1 MKREDG
7 FTLIEMIVVM
17 VLVGVLVGIVAV
29 FMRAPVQA
37 YVDSAARADLSD
49 AADLAVRRVA
59 REVRRAL
66 PNSVR
71 VNAAG
76 TSVEF
81 FPTKSGGRYLAE
93 EDNEG
98 AGYLD
103 FADSA
108 KRSFTVVGQMPSPA
122 IVAGTDSIVVYN
134 LGPGIDRADAYAGDN
149 IALVSAVAGNTV
161 SLASNPFASAGGAGT
176 VLSSPARR
184 FQVVTGP
191 VSFVCDL
198 ANRQLLRQWNYVAP
212 SASPNT
218 AVLATNVT
226 ACRFTY
232 EANIANTRSGLLGI
246 NLTLARADAPMETV
260 QLFHQIH
267 VDNPI

>member
-1 MKREDG
+1 MKRAGG
-7 FTLIEMIVVM
+7 FTLIEMIVVI
-17 VLVGVLVGIVAV
+17 VLTGIVAGMVAV
-29 FMRAPVQA
+29 FLRAPVQA
-37 YVDSAARADLSD
+37 YVDSAARAELSD
-49 AADLAVRRVA
+49 AADIAVRRIA

-66 PNSVR
+66 PNSLR
-71 VNAAG
+71 VSGGGA
-76 TSVEF
+76 TVEF

-93 EDNEG
+93 EDDEG

-103 FADSA
+103 FTDST

-122 IVAGTDSIVVYN
+122 IVPGTDSIVVYN

-149 IALVSAVAGNTV
+149 IALVSSVAGNVVT
-161 SLASNPFASAGGAGT
+161 LASNPFASAGAT
-176 VLSSPARR
+176 APILSSPARR

-191 VSFVCDL
+191 VKFVCDL
-198 ANRQLLRQWNYVAP
+198 ANRQLVRQWNYTPPA
-212 SASPNT
+212 T
-218 AVLATNVT
+218 ADTAILATNVT

-246 NLTLARADAPMETV
+246 SLTLARPDMPAESV

>member
-1 MKREDG
+1 MRRAGG
-7 FTLIEMIVVM
+7 FTLIEMIVVI
-17 VLVGVLVGIVAV
+17 VLTGIVVGMVAV
-29 FMRAPVQA
+29 FLRTPVQA
-37 YVDSAARADLSD
+37 YVDSAARAELSD
-49 AADLAVRRVA
+49 AADIAVRRIA

-71 VNAAG
+71 VTGGG
-76 TSVEF
+76 TTVEF

-103 FADSA
+103 FADSTD
-108 KRSFTVVGQMPSPA
+108 RTFTVVGQMPSPA
-122 IVAGTDSIVVYN
+122 IVPGTDSIVVYN

-149 IALVSAVAGNTV
+149 IALVSSVAGNVVT
-161 SLASNPFASAGGAGT
+161 LASNPFASTGAT
-176 VLSSPARR
+176 AAVLSSPARR

-191 VSFVCDL
+191 VKFFCDL
-198 ANRQLLRQWNYVAP
+198 ANRQLLRQWNYTP
-212 SASPNT
+212 PTSPNI
-218 AVLATNVT
+218 AVLATNVG
-226 ACRFTY
+226 ACSFTY

-246 NLTLARADAPMETV
+246 SLTLTRPDMPAESV

-267 VDNPI
+267 VENPI

>member
-1 MKREDG
+1 MKRAGG
-7 FTLIEMIVVM
+7 FTLVEMIVVI
-17 VLVGVLVGIVAV
+17 VLTGIVAGMVAV
-29 FMRAPVQA
+29 FLRAPVQA
-37 YVDSAARADLSD
+37 YVDSAARAELSD
-49 AADLAVRRVA
+49 AADIAVRRIA

-66 PNSVR
+66 PNSLR
-71 VNAAG
+71 VSGGGA
-76 TSVEF
+76 TVEF

-93 EDNEG
+93 EDDEG
-98 AGYLD
+98 TGYLD
-103 FADSA
+103 FTDST

-122 IVAGTDSIVVYN
+122 IVPGTDSIVVYN

-149 IALVSAVAGNTV
+149 IALVSSVAGNVVT
-161 SLASNPFASAGGAGT
+161 LASNPFASAGAT
-176 VLSSPARR
+176 APILSSPARR

-191 VSFVCDL
+191 VKFVCDL
-198 ANRQLLRQWNYVAP
+198 ANRQLVRQWNYAP
-212 SASPNT
+212 PATGDT
-218 AVLATNVT
+218 AILATNVT

-246 NLTLARADAPMETV
+246 SLTLARPDMPAESV

>member
-1 MKREDG
+1 MRRAGG
-7 FTLIEMIVVM
+7 FTLIEMIVVI
-17 VLVGVLVGIVAV
+17 VLTGIVVGMVAV
-29 FMRAPVQA
+29 FLRTPVQA
-37 YVDSAARADLSD
+37 YVDSAARAELSD
-49 AADLAVRRVA
+49 AADIAVRRIA

-66 PNSVR
+66 PNSAR
-71 VNAAG
+71 VTGGG
-76 TSVEF
+76 TTVEF

-98 AGYLD
+98 ANYLD
-103 FADSA
+103 FADSTD
-108 KRSFTVVGQMPSPA
+108 RTFTVVGQMPSPA
-122 IVAGTDSIVVYN
+122 IVPGTDSIVVYN

-149 IALVSAVAGNTV
+149 IALVTSVAGNVVT
-161 SLASNPFASAGGAGT
+161 LASNPFASTGAT
-176 VLSSPARR
+176 AAVLSSPARR

-191 VSFVCDL
+191 VKFVCDL
-198 ANRQLLRQWNYVAP
+198 ANRQLVRQWDYTPPSTSPDVAI
-212 SASPNT
+212 
-218 AVLATNVT
+218 LATNVT

-246 NLTLARADAPMETV
+246 SLTLARPDAPAESV

>member
-1 MKREDG
+1 MRRATG
-7 FTLIEMIVVM
+7 FTLVEMIVVI
-17 VLVGVLVGIVAV
+17 VLTGIVAGMV
-29 FMRAPVQA
+29 AAFLRAPVQA
-37 YVDSAARADLSD
+37 YVDSAARAELSD
-49 AADLAVRRVA
+49 AADIAVRRIA

-66 PNSVR
+66 PNSAR
-71 VNAAG
+71 VTGGG
-76 TSVEF
+76 TTVEF

-93 EDNEG
+93 EDDEG

-103 FADSA
+103 FTDSS
-108 KRSFTVVGQMPSPA
+108 KRTFTVVGEMPSPA
-122 IVAGTDSIVVYN
+122 IVPGTDSVVVYN

-149 IALVSAVAGNTV
+149 IALVSSVAGNVVT
-161 SLASNPFASAGGAGT
+161 LASNPFASTGAT
-176 VLSSPARR
+176 AAILSSPAHR

-191 VSFVCDL
+191 VKFVCDL
-198 ANRQLLRQWNYVAP
+198 ANRQLVRQWDYAP
-212 SASPNT
+212 PAAAARS

-246 NLTLARADAPMETV
+246 SLTLARPDMPAEAV